1 MCSWLIVHRKK
12 GRETNKDR
20 KWRVKHDTEGYNL
33 ENQSWNDMKS
43 NCFFEPTVQN
53 PKTIYLLS
61 YSKWQTKAS
70 KTEKLDSSSWQSRAV
85 NVSPDWSRWLN
96 VMMMISLKSR
106 RVENKL
112 IDCHEKSQVK
122 NEVQPRWNNKK
133 AGCNYI
139 FIDSVTTVDGCI
151 INMMFFTPGFVK
163 QDLIVHILMVSHK
176 VFGPV

>member
-1 MCSWLIVHRKK
+1 
-12 GRETNKDR
+12 
-20 KWRVKHDTEGYNL
+20 
-33 ENQSWNDMKS
+33 
-43 NCFFEPTVQN
+43 
-53 PKTIYLLS
+53 
-61 YSKWQTKAS
+61 
-70 KTEKLDSSSWQSRAV
+70 
-85 NVSPDWSRWLN
+85 
-96 VMMMISLKSR
+96 MMMISLKSR
-106 RVENKL
+106 CLENKL